1 MSVGSVADD
10 RQVRQGE
17 RARKIW
23 GKDVSSSTTRSQHFV
38 WFHGD
43 RDGSALHSVRID
55 SATLKALQKQLD
67 DPHAE
72 QIVVAE
78 WHARDLMP
86 QRRSIPKKRFV
97 GIEIRLTEN

>member
-23 GKDVSSSTTRSQHFV
+23 GKDVSSSTTSSQHFV

-43 RDGSALHSVRID
+43 RDGSALRSVRID

-67 DPHAE
+67 DPYAE

-97 GIEIRLTEN
+97 GIEIRFTEN